1 MLDLF
6 VLGASASWDPFNVLD
21 GAVDW
26 LKEGGA
32 KFLTVLGI
40 VCILFGGV
48 FLARIVFQSQQK
60 GRMFVAAI
68 IALVIGA
75 VLTVGGLTFLM
86 TVSEGG
92 FDGIKDVGEGA
103 IVVPLQMIVNNI
115 F

>member
-1 MLDLF
+1 MLEQF
-6 VLGASASWDPFNVLD
+6 VLGASWDPFNVLD
-21 GAVDW
+21 GAESW

-40 VCILFGGV
+40 ICILFGAV

-60 GRMFVAAI
+60 GKMFVASI
-68 IALVIGA
+68 IALCIGA

-86 TVSEGG
+86 NVSEGG
-92 FDGIKDVGEGA
+92 FDGIKEVGEGA
-103 IVVPLQMIVNNI
+103 IIVPLQSIIHSI